1 MLDHAER
8 SFSDQPAEHTT
19 SDGAARIDW
28 PAVLEDLGGDESL
41 LCELIEMFVATYPV
55 TVDEARQG
63 LDRGDLAS
71 VARAAHKL
79 VGSVGNFGFGPAY
92 NAARTLEERAIASR
106 LAATRAAFGDVVEE
120 FEHLAERLLSQFKGL
135 RE

>member
-1 MLDHAER
+1 
-8 SFSDQPAEHTT
+8 
-19 SDGAARIDW
+19 
-28 PAVLEDLGGDESL
+28 
-41 LCELIEMFVATYPV
+41 
-55 TVDEARQG
+55 
-63 LDRGDLAS
+63 